1 MVSVSLAATEEC
13 SNCPFFPF
21 LYVNRERLPQ
31 ITCIVDMFYLQNM
44 VRLPKCPLP
53 FPPKKFRFLRI
64 IALQRDS
71 FPVNV

>member
-1 MVSVSLAATEEC
+1 MVSVSLAATEES
-13 SNCPFFPF
+13 SNCPFFF
-21 LYVNRERLPQ
+21 VNRERLPQ

-44 VRLPKCPLP
+44 VRLPKCLLP
-53 FPPKKFRFLRI
+53 FPPKKFLFLRF